1 MASETISERLT
12 VIQTRLRQQVDAQLN
27 TAEFVR
33 DPVEEEEKMVAQ
45 EKFGDSLRSST
56 IQHEEE
62 EDKFVDQID
71 SVSKK
76 GRKTM
81 QAP

>member
-1 MASETISERLT
+1 
-12 VIQTRLRQQVDAQLN
+12 
-27 TAEFVR
+27 
-33 DPVEEEEKMVAQ
+33 VEEEEKMVAQ

-81 QAP
+81 